1 MLLLAEL
8 PERFTWTDIAEV
20 WEVTRRSTFY
30 RTRKLLEKDLIYEA
44 GLGSYR
50 VSARRE
56 DVSAKK
62 SSAKKSSAK
71 KSGAKKSSPKPTKE
85 PKTRELSLFTGKE
98 ESAKKSSAKKS
109 SAKKSS
115 PKKSSAKKS
124 SAKKDLTDPQ
134 RLLLRRIAR
143 AEDAGELIQEAD
155 LVGPN
160 KVLFVRLFEQLI
172 ESEKRALLGQ
182 LTAGIAH
189 EIKNPLHF
197 VNPFS

>member
-62 SSAKKSSAK
+62 SSAKKSS
-71 KSGAKKSSPKPTKE
+71 PKPTKE
-85 PKTRELSLFTGKE
+85 PKTREVSLFTGKE

-115 PKKSSAKKS
+115 AKKS
-124 SAKKDLTDPQ
+124 SPKKDLTDPQ